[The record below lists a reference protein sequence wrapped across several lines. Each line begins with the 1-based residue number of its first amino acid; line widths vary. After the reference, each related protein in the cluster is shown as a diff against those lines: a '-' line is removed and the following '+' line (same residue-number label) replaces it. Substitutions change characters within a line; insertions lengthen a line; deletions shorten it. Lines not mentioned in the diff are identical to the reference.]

1 MEKSYANGVKNKS
14 SILRNILNKD
24 FVVSAIIPVVI
35 FYVFDKF
42 KMTLSGIIFSGLWSI
57 GVVIANF
64 IKTREIN
71 ALAVMA
77 AAFSGIGLVGSVISK
92 NATFYFVSPL
102 VGNALVSLLFFL
114 SLLSR
119 KSLIEVIVEQSY
131 LKNAPEKMKN
141 DKDHKFVWR
150 FLSAIWGFGN
160 LSQVILG
167 VVLLKVASMSLYYAV
182 INIYGNI
189 LSILLLAFSITFP
202 KIYFKKKS
210 QKIKN

>member
-1 MEKSYANGVKNKS
+1 MEKSYADGVKNKG
-14 SILRNILNKD
+14 SILRNVFNRD
-24 FVVSAIIPVVI
+24 FVVSAIVPVVI

-42 KMTLSGIIFSGLWSI
+42 EMTLSGIIFSGLWSI
-57 GVVIANF
+57 GVVIINF
-64 IKTREIN
+64 IKTKKLN
-71 ALAVMA
+71 ALAAIA
-77 AAFSGIGLVGSVISK
+77 AAFSGIGLVGSAISK
-92 NATFYFVSPL
+92 NAAFYFVSPL
-102 VGNALVSLLFFL
+102 VGNALVSLIFFL

-150 FLSAIWGFGN
+150 FLTAIWGFGN

-167 VVLLKVASMSLYYAV
+167 AILLKVVSMSLYYAV

-202 KIYFKKKS
+202 KIYFKKKR
-210 QKIKN
+210 QKI